1 MDFERVRRYGVTR
14 RNLKVA
20 LQPARRLG
28 GPSDMPKCELIADS
42 IAVEEGEDR
51 IQEALDEIAALLTLP
66 LLPLPLRF

>member
-1 MDFERVRRYGVTR
+1 
-14 RNLKVA
+14 
-20 LQPARRLG
+20 
-28 GPSDMPKCELIADS
+28 MPKCELIADS